1 MWQWA
6 ADEVKNKYGFSLE
19 KSEWHLESIQQTPKQ
34 DNGKDCGIFT
44 IMCADFLMDNLPICE
59 ESFGQEHM
67 EFLRL
72 KIVNDI
78 IRGDLEY
85 PVMNI

>member
-1 MWQWA
+1 MFFWEQ
-6 ADEVKNKYGFSLE
+6 
-19 KSEWHLESIQQTPKQ
+19 
-34 DNGKDCGIFT
+34 
-44 IMCADFLMDNLPICE
+44 FLDSLPICE

-78 IRGDLEY
+78 IRGYLDY
-85 PVMNI
+85 PEMNI